1 MRPLQV
7 WATRLPFRALLPLV
21 MDAITEGWTRGR
33 RAKPLLPVHWEDYW
47 SEPLTELQTAYQ
59 LD

>member
-1 MRPLQV
+1 MMLYQPE
-7 WATRLPFRALLPLV
+7 LLPLV
-21 MDAITEGWTRGR
+21 MDAITEGWARGR

-47 SEPLTELQTAYQ
+47 SEPLTELQAAYQ